1 MIKEER
7 VCSSKF
13 IYLLVKYFAL
23 TLLLIA
29 ITAGLLILDGYLK
42 NLHAKEHPDTAEEL

>member
-29 ITAGLLILDGYLK
+29 ITAGLLIIDGYLK
-42 NLHAKEHPDTAEEL
+42 YMFAKDH